1 LTETQKDGLI
11 YLIEEEKLE
20 KDAYTTLYD
29 KWNNRI
35 FSNIVKSEIKKS
47 LELKERVVMMTLSFK
62 S

>member
-1 LTETQKDGLI
+1 MTETQKDGLI